1 MRFVTYNIH
10 YAIGWDG
17 VEDIARIA
25 EAVRGADAIVLQEV
39 ERYYG
44 PGNPADQ
51 PAALAEL
58 LPEYYWVYGPAFDVD
73 ASTRDPDGRVV
84 NQRRQHGVMI
94 LSKTPIV
101 SCRPLVLPK
110 WTYDDKYNMRVG
122 ALEAVIDGDL
132 GPLRLYGLHLGHL
145 ESAERQAQ
153 IEALLAV
160 VRAAPAEGGA
170 WTGPGAYNDR
180 DWGAGR
186 PAPPMPDN
194 ALLLG
199 DFNMPPDTP
208 EYAQLIAGGK
218 AAQAA
223 ADGPEKLGGAEPAFV
238 DAWLAAGHDAEPGHS
253 FITPPERA
261 PERTEQADHRI
272 DYCFVSPALAP
283 KIRACHVDLAAKGSD
298 HQPVWTEIAA

>member
-44 PGNPADQ
+44 PGNPPDQ

-84 NQRRQHGVMI
+84 NRRRQHGVMI

-101 SCRPLVLPK
+101 SCRPLALPK
-110 WTYDDKYNMRVG
+110 WAYDDKFNMRIG
-122 ALEAVIDGDL
+122 ALEAVIDGPL
-132 GPLRLYGLHLGHL
+132 GPLRVYGLHLGHQ
-145 ESAERQAQ
+145 ESEERQVQ

-170 WTGPGAYNDR
+170 WTGPGAHSDR
-180 DWGAGR
+180 DWGAGQ
-186 PAPPMPDN
+186 PAPPMPNN

-199 DFNMPPDTP
+199 DFNMGPEAP
-208 EYAQLIAGGK
+208 EYAQLIAGG
-218 AAQAA
+218 A
-223 ADGPEKLGGAEPAFV
+223 ENLGGAPGTEPAFV
-238 DAWLAAGHDAEPGHS
+238 DAWLAAGHGAEPGHS
-253 FITPPERA
+253 FIHPPERA
-261 PERTEQADHRI
+261 PERTEEADNRI

-283 KIRACHVDLAAKGSD
+283 KVRACHVDLAAKGSD
-298 HQPVWTEIAA
+298 HQPVWTEFAA

>member
-25 EAVRGADAIVLQEV
+25 EAVRGADMIALQEV

-44 PGNPADQ
+44 SESAPDQ
-51 PAALAEL
+51 PAALAGL

-84 NQRRQHGVMI
+84 NRRRQHGVMI

-101 SCRPLVLPK
+101 SCRTLTLPK
-110 WTYDDKYNMRVG
+110 WAYDAKFSMRIG
-122 ALEAVIDGDL
+122 ALEAVIDGPL
-132 GPLRLYGLHLGHL
+132 GPLRVYGLHLGHQDS
-145 ESAERQAQ
+145 EERQAQ
-153 IEALLAV
+153 IAALLSL

-170 WTGPGAYNDR
+170 WTGPGIASGR
-180 DWGAGR
+180 DWGAGQS
-186 PAPPMPDN
+186 APPMPDN
-194 ALLLG
+194 AVLLG
-199 DFNMPPDTP
+199 DFNMCPEAP
-208 EYAQLIAGGK
+208 EYAQLVAGG
-218 AAQAA
+218 A
-223 ADGPEKLGGAEPAFV
+223 GGAKDAEPAFV
-238 DAWLAAGHDAEPGHS
+238 DAWPAAGRGAEPGHS

-261 PERTEQADHRI
+261 EQASERI
-272 DYCFVSPALAP
+272 DYCFTSPALAP

-298 HQPVWTEIAA
+298 HQPVWTEFAV